1 VKTKPPGSSP
11 SRRKIKLSESIAA
24 QILDD
29 IAARGMAEGQPLMSE
44 AAMLETYNGGRAS
57 VREALRIL
65 ETNGLITIKAGP
77 KGGALVG
84 SVDPVHF
91 GRMSSR
97 YFQLAGA
104 SIRELIEARLA
115 LEPATT
121 GLAARRRDPEKM
133 DELRAWL
140 EASMAVREHDDEA
153 YREDSLEFHAMIAG
167 LSGNRVLDLL
177 TMAMTDVFSSR
188 VRRPVYPRNARRRVR
203 EAHEEIARHIL
214 EGDAEAAETSMR
226 SHLEDYARHA
236 ATRLA
241 GLLDDTVSWQ

>member
-1 VKTKPPGSSP
+1 MRPPGSGA

-29 IAARGMAEGQPLMSE
+29 IASRGMAEGQPLMSE
-44 AAMLETYNGGRAS
+44 AAMLVTYNGGRAS

-104 SIRELIEARLA
+104 SIRELIDARLA
-115 LEPATT
+115 LEPAST

-133 DELRAWL
+133 DQLRVWL
-140 EASMAVREHDDEA
+140 EASSTVEERDDDA
-153 YREDSLEFHAMIAG
+153 YMVDSIEFHAMIAG
-167 LSGNRVLDLL
+167 MSGNRVLALL
-177 TMAMTDVFSSR
+177 TAAMTDVYSSR
-188 VRRPVYPRNARRRVR
+188 VRRPVYPPNARHKAR
-203 EAHEEIARHIL
+203 EAHEEIARQVL
-214 EGDAEAAETSMR
+214 AGNADVAEEAMR
-226 SHLEDYARHA
+226 AHLEDYARHA

-241 GLLDDTVSWQ
+241 GILDDTVSWQ